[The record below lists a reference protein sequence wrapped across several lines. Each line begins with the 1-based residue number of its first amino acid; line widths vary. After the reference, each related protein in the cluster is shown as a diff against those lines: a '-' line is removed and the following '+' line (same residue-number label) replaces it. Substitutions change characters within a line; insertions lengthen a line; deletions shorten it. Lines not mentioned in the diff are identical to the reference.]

1 MNNDLLIE
9 KIIALSDG
17 ELSSDESAEVYDYLA
32 QNPELQDEMNYHL
45 KMKNTLS
52 RAIEQPPS
60 HLKNKILA
68 TSSLGLVFWKTKAF
82 ISSAISSAVAVGI
95 TVAYFLVSGDLTQ
108 QEFAS
113 FEPIQNSIEL
123 PAVENYFSNI
133 PIDSDNKIESGNKVN
148 TANFSNKYDADY
160 DADKPQLTNQLGISD
175 NDNFDYVSADDII
188 SNMNQRVFLIENSEL
203 SNLTNKLD
211 NNDNKRNIRFGSH
224 SPIRL
229 EDYEKAEELK
239 SNLYFQVRKTF
250 AQNNIELGFNNS
262 DKLDLN
268 NSSYAI
274 FYQISDNFH
283 LGIEYSR
290 EDFTQ
295 KYAISEGNLTTTY
308 MQYFNANIFGLS
320 GKYNLPYK
328 LINDKI
334 SFYTNGMIGA
344 TNLGPVTRLE
354 LGTQLRLVKTW
365 SIYGGYEFVNLMYFF
380 EGNTF
385 NSSRKGLLTG
395 LRYDF

>member
-17 ELSSDESAEVYDYLA
+17 ELSSDEAAEVYDYLA
-32 QNPELQDEMNYHL
+32 QHPELQDEMNYHL
-45 KMKNTLS
+45 KMKNSFS

-68 TSSLGLVFWKTKAF
+68 TSGLGLVFWKTKAF
-82 ISSAISSAVAVGI
+82 ISSAISSAVAVGV
-95 TVAYFLVSGDLTQ
+95 TVAYFLVSGNLTQ

-113 FEPIQNSIEL
+113 FEPFQNSIEL
-123 PAVENYFSNI
+123 PAVENYFANI
-133 PIDSDNKIESGNKVN
+133 PIESNNNIESGNNVKS
-148 TANFSNKYDADY
+148 TKFISDFDAGKPESNS
-160 DADKPQLTNQLGISD
+160 QLGANS
-175 NDNFDYVSADDII
+175 NDI
-188 SNMNQRVFLIENSEL
+188 SNFATAEDNNPNINQRVFLIETSEL
-203 SNLTNKLD
+203 NNLTNSI
-211 NNDNKRNIRFGSH
+211 NSNYIRENGKFGSYR
-224 SPIRL
+224 SVSI
-229 EDYEKAEELK
+229 EDYEKAEEFK
-239 SNLYFQVRKTF
+239 SKMYIQVRKTF
-250 AQNNIELGFNNS
+250 AQNNIELEFNNS

-268 NSSYAI
+268 NSSYAL

-295 KYAISEGNLTTTY
+295 KYAISDGNLTTTY
-308 MQYFNANIFGLS
+308 MQYFNANIFGVS
-320 GKYNLPYK
+320 GRYNLPIK
-328 LINDKI
+328 LIDDKL

-344 TNLGPVTRLE
+344 TNLGPVTRIE
-354 LGTQLRLVKTW
+354 FGTQFRLVKNW
-365 SIYGGYEFVNLMYFF
+365 AIYGGYEFANLMYFF